1 MAFSKSCHVS
11 RMTPPHGVRN
21 DVGKGENHISERVVI
36 IGHCFKRENNYLSI
50 PIHCPWPLAA
60 SALVLWFNQ
69 ANWANRRVKG
79 QCWWMM
85 SKNSL
90 DFIQLL
96 FWLFLFE
103 SSIIFLSFSHHIGQV
118 HSFFQTS
125 QHLSLQLW
133 LVQGLQ
139 LLPYRKCII
148 NSVVKHLDGKTCF
161 DMGDLKMTPF
171 IVKWNPNIL
180 RHIRLLNKYAENSCC
195 FLHRFSTLQ
204 HKRIMLTFKT
214 RPPNN
219 LFHLCNLYNHQASSQ
234 SSRKHQSLQPI
245 AMTSSTVFI
254 ASINAAWIE

>member
-1 MAFSKSCHVS
+1 MCFAVGFHISRQRPKKWDWKLETNIWWLLATSWLHLLGCQHGLLQVLSCLS
-11 RMTPPHGVRN
+11 DDSGVRN
-21 DVGKGENHISERVVI
+21 HVGKGENHSSERVVI

-103 SSIIFLSFSHHIGQV
+103 SSIIFLSSSHHIGQV

-180 RHIRLLNKYAENSCC
+180 RHIRLLNKNM
-195 FLHRFSTLQ
+195 LRTRVVFSTDSP
-204 HKRIMLTFKT
+204 HC
-214 RPPNN
+214 
-219 LFHLCNLYNHQASSQ
+219 LFDTKESC
-234 SSRKHQSLQPI
+234 
-245 AMTSSTVFI
+245 
-254 ASINAAWIE
+254 